1 MLAGWRSPKPPA
13 CKLNLAMERCRLSPT
28 SGSVWVPR
36 GELWAAAECRC
47 ISAPAALGRAV
58 AVATA
63 ARVLGAD
70 CDRRLKGRFSFCGLF
85 CALNCRFGARA
96 ALSVRMFQ
104 IHFISLERRPPRA
117 ATRGPLSRL
126 SLCEEKESPPGPRA
140 PRGPGGVGRAPPAPV
155 RCAASRVSQ
164 NFTEQVALKPY
175 NQKRLQ

>member
-47 ISAPAALGRAV
+47 ISATAALGRAV

-126 SLCEEKESPPGPRA
+126 SLCEEKERPGPGGPA
-140 PRGPGGVGRAPPAPV
+140 APGGVGRARPAPV

>member
-104 IHFISLERRPPRA
+104 IHFKYISLERRPPRA
-117 ATRGPLSRL
+117 ATRGSLSSL
-126 SLCEEKESPPGPRA
+126 SLCEAPPGA
-140 PRGPGGVGRAPPAPV
+140 PRPAAPGGVGRARPAPV

-164 NFTEQVALKPY
+164 NFTEQVVLKPY